1 MIVKNYSTVVM
12 PLSSALRIWQIC
24 QTATDDHYEVLLML
38 DTIADMTN
46 LGLWTFIV
54 VYGPQDHHNDCA

>member
-1 MIVKNYSTVVM
+1 
-12 PLSSALRIWQIC
+12 
-24 QTATDDHYEVLLML
+24 ML
-38 DTIADMTN
+38 DTIADLTN